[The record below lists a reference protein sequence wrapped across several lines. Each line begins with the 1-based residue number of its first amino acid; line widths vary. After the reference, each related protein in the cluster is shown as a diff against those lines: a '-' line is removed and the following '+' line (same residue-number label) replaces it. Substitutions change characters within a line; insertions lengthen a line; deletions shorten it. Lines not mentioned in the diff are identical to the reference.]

1 VPLRRLA
8 ALALLLALGGCTQPR
23 PSTPDA
29 AAPTSAPPTAE
40 ASAGVGGVGGP
51 ASPGPSPALAD
62 GKHPAF
68 LTAVDVAHRTVT
80 LDLVEFL
87 TGDAA
92 KKRFQQDH
100 PGEQGPD
107 NDYYV
112 VNDNPL
118 LRTLPVSGQVQVT
131 VAGGDPNQP
140 IGKSFAD
147 LPGYVAAHR
156 VLFWLTVAHGEVT
169 KVDQI
174 WLP

>member
-1 VPLRRLA
+1 VLV
-8 ALALLLALGGCTQPR
+8 LGGCAQSHP
-23 PSTPDA
+23 PASDA
-29 AAPTSAPPTAE
+29 TAPTSAPSSTAT
-40 ASAGVGGVGGP
+40 SAGLGAP
-51 ASPGPSPALAD
+51 APPPALAD

-68 LTAVDVAHRTVT
+68 LTTVDVAHRTVT
-80 LDLVEFL
+80 LDLVELL

-131 VAGGDPNQP
+131 VASGDPNQP
-140 IGKSFAD
+140 IGKAFAD
-147 LPGYVAAHR
+147 LPGYVAAHK

-169 KVDQI
+169 RIDQI
-174 WLP
+174 WVP

>member
-8 ALALLLALGGCTQPR
+8 AFALLLVLGGCNQPHR
-23 PSTPDA
+23 STPDA
-29 AAPTSAPPTAE
+29 SAPTSAPPSAAT
-40 ASAGVGGVGGP
+40 SAGLGAP
-51 ASPGPSPALAD
+51 ASPNPSPALPD

-68 LTAVDVAHRTVT
+68 LTVVDVAHRTVT

-140 IGKSFAD
+140 IAKTFAD
-147 LPGYVAAHR
+147 LPGYVAAHK

-169 KVDQI
+169 RIDQI
-174 WLP
+174 WVP